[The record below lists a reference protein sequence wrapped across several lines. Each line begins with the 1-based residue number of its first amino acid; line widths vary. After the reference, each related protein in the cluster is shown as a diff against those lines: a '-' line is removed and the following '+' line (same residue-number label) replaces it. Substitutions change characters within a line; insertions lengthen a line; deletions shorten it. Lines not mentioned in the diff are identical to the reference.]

1 MVEAPA
7 AALRLIAEIDEYL
20 AALEADWDGVAGA
33 RRELARVR
41 EAGTKGAPA
50 GNPGGPLCGHLDA
63 ALDIAAGRGAAA
75 LVGAIRAA
83 SAGLY
88 WRTYDAYPPERI
100 GAGFPGNHGF
110 ARLIGPGGTIH
121 NDDFGLGLFVMA
133 PRTFYRDHCH
143 PAPELYAPLTGPHQ
157 WRFDRGPWTSR
168 PAHQPVWNEPLAVH
182 ATLSGDAPFLCVYI
196 WTREI
201 GAPAVLVEAPD
212 WADIESG
219 L

>member
-1 MVEAPA
+1 
-7 AALRLIAEIDEYL
+7 
-20 AALEADWDGVAGA
+20 
-33 RRELARVR
+33 
-41 EAGTKGAPA
+41 
-50 GNPGGPLCGHLDA
+50 
-63 ALDIAAGRGAAA
+63 
-75 LVGAIRAA
+75 
-83 SAGLY
+83 
-88 WRTYDAYPPERI
+88 
-100 GAGFPGNHGF
+100 
-110 ARLIGPGGTIH
+110 
-121 NDDFGLGLFVMA
+121 MA